1 MATALET
8 EYCQEYNMK
17 QSIRC
22 TNKFKLIRCDG
33 KRVCNQHKKIH
44 TRKCREDGC
53 KIMPNFG
60 TEKNKGLY
68 CDAHKKEG
76 MRDVVNKTCLEDG
89 CEKQPYFGSHLTGR
103 IHCSNHRNKETEFKV
118 TNCKTSKCRR
128 ISTHS
133 ETGSRPFLYCDNH
146 SPSDY
151 RSELTSTCISCNLTE
166 LICDEEGK
174 CLLACSLVHLTRMK
188 YTENKMMDFL
198 TSKKLQ
204 FVNDRTA
211 SDGCSKKRPDF
222 VFQTNYG
229 VIIVEND
236 ENQHKS
242 YACECEQMRM
252 MTIHQDCGENVHFI
266 RFNPDKYS
274 FRESKTNECIDLDK
288 RYKLLFGIL
297 KPILKYPESFFANH
311 IGLTVRY
318 MFYDNCN
325 DQFEIQTINY

>member
-1 MATALET
+1 MFDVISKTCVEDGCKKQPAFGT
-8 EYCQEYNMK
+8 EKGVSLYCSE
-17 QSIRC
+17 
-22 TNKFKLIRCDG
+22 
-33 KRVCNQHKKIH
+33 HKKDGMFDVISK
-44 TRKCREDGC
+44 TCVEDGC
-53 KIMPNFG
+53 KIRPYYG
-60 TEKNKGLY
+60 T
-68 CDAHKKEG
+68 
-76 MRDVVNKTCLEDG
+76 
-89 CEKQPYFGSHLTGR
+89 HLTSI
-103 IHCSNHRNKETEFKV
+103 IHCTTHRNKETEWKV
-118 TNCKTSKCRR
+118 TKCKNLKCRR

-151 RSELTSTCISCNLTE
+151 RSELTSTCVSCNLTE

-174 CLLACSLVHLTRMK
+174 CLLACSRFHLTRMK
-188 YTENKMMDFL
+188 YTENKMMEFL
-198 TSKKLQ
+198 TSKNLE
-204 FVNDRTA
+204 FINDRTA
-211 SDGCSKKRPDF
+211 SNGCSKKRPDF

-242 YACECEQMRM
+242 YPCECEQTRM
-252 MTIHQDCGENVHFI
+252 ISIHQDYGENVHFI
-266 RFNPDKYS
+266 RFNPDRYS
-274 FRESKTNECIDLDK
+274 LQESKTKECIDLDK
-288 RYKLLFGIL
+288 RHKLLFGIL